1 MIIDKVKS
9 YAINK
14 VQYTIIIKT
23 ELILWSIFKEN
34 LSLIATIVFI

>member
-1 MIIDKVKS
+1 MIINKVKS

-23 ELILWSIFKEN
+23 ELILWNIFKEN
-34 LSLIATIVFI
+34 LSLTATIIFI